1 MQAITRF
8 FIERWQFTLILFGML
23 FMLGVASVQAIPKSE
38 DPIVQF
44 AGVGVFVVLPGADAE
59 QMERVVAIPI
69 ETALNGLEYVDE
81 ISSTSSAGL
90 AQISVQFEYG
100 VDPEK
105 KYDEVV
111 RELNV
116 LRPTLPAGI
125 TLIRADRANPAQT
138 SIVQMALV
146 SETAPIRQMEAY
158 ARELRDAVE
167 RANGVQAAE
176 IWGVPTAEVRVTVD
190 LDKLAAYQLPLGAV
204 TEALE
209 REGADLPIGSVESSG
224 RRFNVEATGPFDSVE
239 EIRDVV
245 LRSGNGVSV
254 RVGDIANV
262 EWANDEQTHITRY
275 NGQRAL
281 FVTAR
286 AKLGATIFTVMDG
299 VRARVDTFEPRLPPE
314 IKLERGFDQSE
325 TVAHRLSSLARD
337 LGIAIALVLLTL
349 LPLGFR
355 ASLIV
360 MVSIPF
366 SFAIGITI
374 LNILGYSLNQLSI
387 AGFVLALGLLVDDS
401 IVVTE
406 NIARHLR
413 TGLGPREA
421 ALEGVKEINVAVL
434 GCTAALL
441 LAFVPLLNLPEA
453 AGDFTRS
460 LPMAVVCT
468 IAASLFVAL
477 SVIPFLAS
485 RLLPRKGHSN
495 VFLDVLMG
503 GIHAIYRPI
512 LHVALTFPRIT
523 IAIGLALFAAT
534 LTLVPKLGFSL
545 FPENDSPYFLVR
557 VELPQGISVT
567 ETDRAVQFADGVL
580 AKRENISWRFSN
592 AGRGNPRV
600 YYNEQPSETQS
611 NVGDIYARF
620 DHWEAESGHAEL
632 EAIRKE
638 LDTFAGA
645 RFNVK
650 RFLNGPP
657 IEAPIAVRI
666 RGADINVLTDLAAQ
680 VERLVTEADGT
691 RNVRNPLGEKLVDLN
706 LNIDTEVA
714 ALRGVPAGAI
724 DQTLRIAIGG
734 ARVATFRDPVGDSYP
749 IVVRAPRAERMG
761 IADVSKLYIWTGS
774 GAAAPLSE
782 FAKPSLQAGP
792 SRISRYERERTVT
805 ISAFTQPGRLAG
817 EVTRAVAAKLD
828 PLKLPPGY
836 SIQYGGEA
844 EAQSESF
851 GGFGPAI
858 IIACF
863 GILAVLLLEFGS
875 FSSAAVVA
883 FVIPFGV
890 MGGLIALFI
899 GKESLSYTS
908 IIGFIALVG
917 IEIKNSILLVEF
929 ANQERERGTP
939 LREAIEKAGEVRF
952 LPVLLTSMTAIGGMI
967 PLIME
972 RSPLYSPLAMVIVGG
987 LISSTL
993 LARIVTPPL
1002 YLLLAPGEAKQKKP
1016 KRSRRAGK
1024 GGVDPV
1030 VTPAE

>member
-8 FIERWQFTLILFGML
+8 FIERWQFTLILFVML
-23 FMLGVASVQAIPKSE
+23 FALGLANVQGIPKSE
-38 DPIVQF
+38 DPIVKF

-69 ETALNGLEYVDE
+69 EAALNGLEDVDD
-81 ISSTSSAGL
+81 ISSTSGAGL
-90 AQISVQFEYG
+90 AAISIQFEYG
-100 VDPEK
+100 TDPEK

-116 LRPTLPAGI
+116 IRPSLPAGI
-125 TLIRADRANPAQT
+125 TMIRADRANPAQT
-138 SIVQMALV
+138 NIVQMALV

-167 RANGVQAAE
+167 RAPGVQQSE
-176 IWGVPTAEVRVTVD
+176 IWGVPAAEVRVTVD

-209 REGADLPIGSVESSG
+209 REGADLPIGAVESSG
-224 RRFNVEATGPFDSVE
+224 RRFNVEATGPFDSIN

-245 LRSGNGVSV
+245 LRSGNGISV

-262 EWANDEQTHITRY
+262 EWANDEQTHITRF
-275 NGQRAL
+275 NGKRAL

-286 AKLGATIFTVMDG
+286 AKLGATIFTVVDG
-299 VRARVDTFEPRLPPE
+299 IKSRVDAFEPRLPAE

-325 TVAHRLSSLARD
+325 TVAHRLSSLGRD
-337 LGIAIALVLLTL
+337 LTIAIALVLLTL

-366 SFAIGITI
+366 SFAIGITA
-374 LNILGYSLNQLSI
+374 LNIMGYSLNQLSI

-413 TGLGPREA
+413 GGLGPREA

-485 RLLPRKGHSN
+485 RMLPRHGHSN
-495 VFLDVLMG
+495 VFLDVVMG
-503 GIHAIYRPI
+503 GIHAIYRPV
-512 LHVALTFPRIT
+512 LHLALSMPRIT

-545 FPENDSPYFLVR
+545 FPENDSPYFILR
-557 VELPQGISVT
+557 VELPQGVSVS

-580 AKRENISWRFSN
+580 AKRENITWRFSN

-611 NVGDIYARF
+611 NIGDIYARF
-620 DHWEAESGHAEL
+620 DHWEATSGHAEL
-632 EAIRKE
+632 EVIRKE
-638 LDTFAGA
+638 LAAYPGA

-666 RGADINVLTDLAAQ
+666 RGADTNVLTDLASQ
-680 VERLVTEADGT
+680 VERLVAEADGT
-691 RNVRNPLGEKLVDLN
+691 RNVRNPLGEKLIDLD

-734 ARVATFRDPVGDSYP
+734 ARVAAFRDPVGDSYP
-749 IVVRAPRAERMG
+749 IVVRAPRAERMT
-761 IADVSKLYIWTGS
+761 IEDVSKLYIWTGS
-774 GAAAPLSE
+774 GAAAPISE
-782 FAKPSLQAGP
+782 FAKPSLAAGP
-792 SRISRYERERTVT
+792 SRISRYNRERTVT
-805 ISAFTQPGRLAG
+805 VSAFTQPGRLAG
-817 EVTRAVAAKLD
+817 EVTRNVAAKLEAV
-828 PLKLPPGY
+828 KLPPGY
-836 SIQYGGEA
+836 SVVFGGEA

-858 IIACF
+858 IIAMF

-883 FVIPFGV
+883 FVIPFGI
-890 MGGLIALFI
+890 MGGLIALYL
-899 GKESLSYTS
+899 GGESLSYTS
-908 IIGFIALVG
+908 IIGFIALIG

-929 ANQERERGTP
+929 ANQERARGTP

-967 PLIME
+967 PLVFE
-972 RSPLYSPLAMVIVGG
+972 RSPLYSPLAMVIIGG

-1002 YLLLAPGEAKQKKP
+1002 YLLLAPGEAKEKK
-1016 KRSRRAGK
+1016 RRRRKDKAE
-1024 GGVDPV
+1024 PV

>member
-8 FIERWQFTLILFGML
+8 FIERWQFTLILFVML
-23 FMLGVASVQAIPKSE
+23 FALGLANVQGIPKSE
-38 DPIVQF
+38 DPIVKF
-44 AGVGVFVVLPGADAE
+44 PGVGVFVVLPGADAE
-59 QMERVVAIPI
+59 QMERVIAIPI
-69 ETALNGLEYVDE
+69 ETALNGIEDVDN
-81 ISSTSSAGL
+81 IASTSSAGL
-90 AQISVQFEYG
+90 AQISIQFQYG
-100 VDPEK
+100 TDPEK

-116 LRPTLPAGI
+116 VRPSLPSGVTLV
-125 TLIRADRANPAQT
+125 RADRANPAQT
-138 SIVQMALV
+138 NIIQMALV

-158 ARELRDAVE
+158 AREMRDAIE
-167 RANGVQAAE
+167 RAPGVQQSE

-224 RRFNVEATGPFDSVE
+224 RRFNVEATGPFDSLD
-239 EIRDVV
+239 EIRDTV
-245 LRSGNGVSV
+245 LRASNGVSV
-254 RVGDIANV
+254 KVGDVASV
-262 EWANDEQTHITRY
+262 EWTNDERSHVTRY
-275 NGQRAL
+275 NGKRAL

-286 AKLGATIFTVMDG
+286 AKLGTTIFTVMD
-299 VRARVDTFEPRLPPE
+299 AIKKQVDAFEPRLPKE
-314 IKLERGFDQSE
+314 IELERGFDQSE
-325 TVAHRLSSLARD
+325 TVAHRLNSLGRD

-366 SFAIGITI
+366 SFAIGITV

-406 NIARHLR
+406 NISRHLR
-413 TGLGPREA
+413 TGLSPRDA
-421 ALEGVKEINVAVL
+421 ALAGVKEINVAVL

-441 LAFVPLLNLPEA
+441 LAFVPLLNLPES

-485 RLLPRKGHSN
+485 RMLPRHGHSN
-495 VFLDVLMG
+495 VFLDVVMG
-503 GIHAIYRPI
+503 AIHTVYRPI
-512 LHVALTFPRIT
+512 LHLALSFPRIT
-523 IAIGLALFAAT
+523 IAVGLALFAAT

-545 FPENDSPYFLVR
+545 FPENDSAYFLVR
-557 VELPQGISVT
+557 VELPQGVSVE
-567 ETDRAVQFADGVL
+567 ETDKAVQFADALL
-580 AKRENISWRFSN
+580 AKRENIVWRFSN

-600 YYNEQPSETQS
+600 YYNENPSETQS

-620 DHWEAESGHAEL
+620 DHWDAEAGNADL
-632 EAIRKE
+632 EKLRKE
-638 LDTFAGA
+638 LAAFPGA

-666 RGADINVLTDLAAQ
+666 RGADINVLTDLASQ
-680 VERLVTEADGT
+680 VERLVSEADGT
-691 RNVRNPLGEKLVDLN
+691 RNVRNPLGEKLIDLDLN
-706 LNIDTEVA
+706 INTEAA
-714 ALRGVPAGAI
+714 ALRGVPAGTI

-734 ARVATFRDPVGDSYP
+734 ARVAAFRDPVGDAYP
-749 IVVRAPRAERMG
+749 VVVRAPRAERMNLEDING
-761 IADVSKLYIWTGS
+761 LYIWTGT

-782 FAKPSLQAGP
+782 FAKPTLSAGP
-792 SRISRYERERTVT
+792 SRISRYDRERTVT
-805 ISAFTQPGRLAG
+805 VSAYTQPGRLTG
-817 EVTRAVAAKLD
+817 EVTANVAAKLK
-828 PLKLPPGY
+828 PLRLPPGY
-836 SIQYGGEA
+836 SISYGGES
-844 EAQSESF
+844 EASSRSF
-851 GGFGPAI
+851 SGFGPAI

-883 FVIPFGV
+883 FVIPFGI
-890 MGGLIALFI
+890 MGGLIALYL

-952 LPVLLTSMTAIGGMI
+952 LPVLLTSLTAIGGLI
-967 PLIME
+967 PLVLE
-972 RSPLYSPLAMVIVGG
+972 RSPLYSPLAMVIIGG

-1002 YLLLAPGEAKQKKP
+1002 YLLLAPGKEN
-1016 KRSRRAGK
+1016 RGK
-1024 GGVDPV
+1024 GRKGDHDP
-1030 VTPAE
+1030 TTEPLPAPAE

>member
-8 FIERWQFTLILFGML
+8 FIERWQFTLVLFGML
-23 FMLGVASVQAIPKSE
+23 FMLGLASVQAIPKSE

-90 AQISVQFEYG
+90 ASISVQFEYG
-100 VDPEK
+100 TDPEK

-116 LRPTLPAGI
+116 LRPTLPSGI

-167 RANGVQAAE
+167 RANGVQQAE
-176 IWGVPTAEVRVTVD
+176 IWGVPAAEVRVTVD
-190 LDKLAAYQLPLGAV
+190 LDKLAAYQMPLGSV

-209 REGADLPIGSVESSG
+209 REGADLPIGAVESSG

-239 EIRDVV
+239 EIRSVV
-245 LRSGNGVSV
+245 LRSANGVV
-254 RVGDIANV
+254 VKVGDVANV

-275 NGQRAL
+275 NGKRAL

-299 VRARVDTFEPRLPPE
+299 VKARVDAFEPRLPPE

-374 LNILGYSLNQLSI
+374 LNIMGYSLNQLSI

-413 TGLGPREA
+413 GGLSPRDA

-485 RLLPRKGHSN
+485 RLLPRKGHGN

-512 LHVALTFPRIT
+512 LHVALSFPRIT

-545 FPENDSPYFLVR
+545 FPENDSPYFLLR
-557 VELPQGISVT
+557 VELPQGVSVS

-620 DHWEAESGHAEL
+620 DHWEAEEGHAEL

-638 LDTFAGA
+638 LAAYPGA

-666 RGADINVLTDLAAQ
+666 RGADINVLTDLAGQ
-680 VERLVTEADGT
+680 VERLVAETDGT
-691 RNVRNPLGEKLVDLN
+691 RNVRNPLGEKLLDLN

-749 IVVRAPRAERMG
+749 IIVRAPRAERMS
-761 IADVSKLYIWTGS
+761 IEDVSKLYIWTGS
-774 GAAAPLSE
+774 GAAAPISE
-782 FAKPSLQAGP
+782 FAKPSLVAGP

-817 EVTRAVAAKLD
+817 DVTRAVAAKLA
-828 PLKLPPGY
+828 PLTLPPGY
-836 SIQYGGEA
+836 TIMYGGEA

-858 IIACF
+858 IIAMF

-883 FVIPFGV
+883 FVIPFGI

-908 IIGFIALVG
+908 IIGFIALIG

-967 PLIME
+967 PLVME
-972 RSPLYSPLAMVIVGG
+972 RSPLYSPLAMVIIGG
-987 LISSTL
+987 LVTSTL

-1002 YLLLAPGEAKQKKP
+1002 YLLLAPGEKKKKP
-1016 KRSRRAGK
+1016 RRRFFGGK
-1024 GGVDPV
+1024 GEPDPV